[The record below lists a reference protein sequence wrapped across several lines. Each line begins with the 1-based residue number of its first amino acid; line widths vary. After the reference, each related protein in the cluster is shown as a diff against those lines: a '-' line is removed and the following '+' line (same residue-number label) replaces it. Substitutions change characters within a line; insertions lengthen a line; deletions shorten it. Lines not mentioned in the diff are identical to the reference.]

1 MRKTSFIIL
10 TLVFNLMLNAQNLD
24 FGNFPSE
31 NNVEKPMLTS
41 DLLKSLNWEELKVF
55 SNSNEGHYTY
65 ERKDSL
71 LLEYKY
77 VQQGLVADFKIISFN
92 DKVLEYR
99 SQISNTSKET
109 NTNYFDKKLWLEYA
123 HSYLPNL
130 PDSLKLSTKEPKRI
144 LKAYYR
150 LLGVGTY
157 DEYGWICEYSTV
169 GRATDRRM
177 AVIELLGRDELLWQ
191 LLEYPNVHVQLY
203 VADAL
208 IYSDFRDKQ
217 RIEEYKENRKYKTA
231 RDMIKYLKD
240 ELLTKAEWKKIYK
253 LRDSNQK
260 VSTCK
265 SGTGSFKIY
274 ENNTSELLSE
284 QAISEIPKRYEEL
297 RELGYLR

>member
-1 MRKTSFIIL
+1 M
-10 TLVFNLMLNAQNLD
+10 
-24 FGNFPSE
+24 
-31 NNVEKPMLTS
+31 
-41 DLLKSLNWEELKVF
+41 NWEKLKEF
-55 SNSNEGHYTY
+55 SKSNEGHYTY

-71 LLEYKY
+71 LVKYEY
-77 VQQGLVADFKIISFN
+77 VQQGRVADFKIISFN

-99 SQISNTSKET
+99 CQISNTSKET
-109 NTNYFDKKLWLEYA
+109 NTNYFDKKLWLKYA
-123 HSYLPNL
+123 HTYLPNL
-130 PDSLKLSTKEPKRI
+130 ADSLKLSINEPKRI
-144 LKAYYR
+144 LKAYYE

-177 AVIELLGRDELLWQ
+177 AVIELLGREELLWQ
-191 LLEYPNVHVQLY
+191 LMEYPNVHVQLY

-208 IYSDFRDKQ
+208 IYSDFRNKQ
-217 RIEEYKENRKYKTA
+217 MIEEYKENRKYRTS
-231 RDMIKYLKD
+231 REMIKYLKD
-240 ELLTKAEWKKIYK
+240 ELLTKAEWKKIYE

>member
-1 MRKTSFIIL
+1 
-10 TLVFNLMLNAQNLD
+10 MLNAQNID

-31 NNVEKPMLTS
+31 NNDEKPMLTS
-41 DLLKSLNWEELKVF
+41 DLLKSLNWKKLKEF
-55 SNSNEGHYTY
+55 SNLNEGHFTY

-92 DKVLEYR
+92 DKVLEYKR
-99 SQISNTSKET
+99 QISNTSKET
-109 NTNYFDKKLWLEYA
+109 STNYFDKKLWLEYA
-123 HSYLPNL
+123 HTYLPNL
-130 PDSLKLSTKEPKRI
+130 TDSLKLSINEPKRI
-144 LKAYYR
+144 LKAYYE

-157 DEYGWICEYSTV
+157 DEYGWNCEYSTI
-169 GRATDRRM
+169 GRPTDRRM
-177 AVIELLGRDELLWQ
+177 AIIQLFGREELLWQ
-191 LLEYPNVHVQLY
+191 LLDYPNIHVQLY

-208 IYSDFRDKQ
+208 IYSDFRNKKM
-217 RIEEYKENRKYKTA
+217 IEEYKENKKYKTA
-231 RDMIKYLKD
+231 RDMIKYLKN
-240 ELLTKAEWKKIYK
+240 ELLTKSEWEKIYD

-274 ENNTSELLSE
+274 ENNTSELLSK

-297 RELGYLR
+297 RKLGYLR

>member
-1 MRKTSFIIL
+1 
-10 TLVFNLMLNAQNLD
+10 MLNAQNLD

-31 NNVEKPMLTS
+31 NNDEKPILTS
-41 DLLKSLNWEELKVF
+41 DLLKSLNWEKLKEF

-65 ERKDSL
+65 KRKDSL
-71 LLEYKY
+71 LVEYEY
-77 VQQGLVADFKIISFN
+77 VQQGRVADFEIISFKG
-92 DKVLEYR
+92 KVLEYQC
-99 SQISNTSKET
+99 QISNSTKET

-123 HSYLPNL
+123 HTYLPNL
-130 PDSLKLSTKEPKRI
+130 ADSLKLSINEPKRI
-144 LKAYYR
+144 LKAYYE

-169 GRATDRRM
+169 GRATDQRM
-177 AVIELLGRDELLWQ
+177 AVIELLGREELLWQ

-217 RIEEYKENRKYKTA
+217 MIEEYKENRKYKTA
-231 RDMIKYLKD
+231 REMIKYLKD
-240 ELLTKAEWKKIYK
+240 ELLTKAEWKKIYE

-274 ENNTSELLSE
+274 ENNTSELLNE

-297 RELGYLR
+297 RKLGYLR